1 MVPHSSQTRLCSSSD
16 TYSGPQDFSLPQ
28 PLVSSILARS
38 KASPADA
45 IKHLGIYIQ
54 AFKSSQPATVWTTWT
69 RYIKPASMAFNPI
82 VACTAS
88 PLQARSTTQRHYSIS
103 WQVNSEQQNSSAALF
118 ANVVDGHSYY
128 RGLRGHYQTVLS
140 VWEINLKACGLIIL
154 KDYRT
159 RPEIW
164 TRAHASTRGSASVRW
179 SD

>member
-1 MVPHSSQTRLCSSSD
+1 
-16 TYSGPQDFSLPQ
+16 
-28 PLVSSILARS
+28 
-38 KASPADA
+38 
-45 IKHLGIYIQ
+45 
-54 AFKSSQPATVWTTWT
+54 
-69 RYIKPASMAFNPI
+69 MAFNPI